1 MDFSLNLKQNMK
13 LILTQNMK
21 LSMKILEMPSIKLK
35 EFLQKEVNKN
45 PILEVIY
52 TPNINKNFSD
62 ENEPSSPF
70 DFISKQETLLDILEE
85 QISYFKISKKEK
97 NICNYIIN
105 NLDNNGYLAISKND
119 IKKTFN
125 LSTVELNYIFNLIHT
140 LEPYGICS
148 TNLQESLKIQ
158 LRSKNNND
166 SILFILIDN
175 FLEDLANKNFDFI
188 SKKLNISIK
197 KVEEYLNIIQSLNP
211 IPARG
216 YTIANKNNYIIPEAT
231 VKIID
236 NNLKVILN
244 QDAIPKI
251 KLGNFSNNDLNYK
264 NAINLIKAIE
274 KRYITLEKILNLLII
289 KQHNFF
295 FYGEEFLNTLTL
307 KDIANELNLHISTI
321 SRAVKDKYII
331 TPQGIIEI
339 KNLFISNSESII
351 IKNLIEEYIHN
362 EDKKFPLSDETI
374 SALLKTKGFEVA
386 RRTVAKYRNEIG
398 ILPSRD
404 RKLRGC

>member
-125 LSTVELNYIFNLIHT
+125 LSTAELNYIFNLIHT

-148 TNLQESLKIQ
+148 INLQESLKIQ

-166 SILFILIDN
+166 SILFIIIDN

-216 YTIANKNNYIIPEAT
+216 YTIINKNDYIIPEA
-231 VKIID
+231 KIEIID

-295 FYGEEFLNTLTL
+295 FYGKEFLNTLTL

-351 IKNLIEEYIHN
+351 IKNLIEEFIHN

-374 SALLKTKGFEVA
+374 SALLKSKGFEVA

-398 ILPSRD
+398 ILSSRD